1 MHTEIIAVG
10 TEILLGQIV
19 NTNAAFIA
27 RRLAGMGIDV
37 YHQTVVGDNQQRLT
51 EVIEIAAKRNDLVIL
66 MGGLG
71 STPDDLTKQT
81 VARFLGKNLVEDAAA
96 MKKII
101 NYYAASEKEM
111 TANNRLQAQYIEGST
126 PLKNET
132 GFAVGEYY
140 QNENGCD
147 FLLLPGPPSEL
158 QPMFTNFAQPL
169 LHKQYNHE
177 NLLFSRVLRFFGIGE
192 SLLVTKISDLIDE
205 QSNPTLA
212 PYAKTSEVTLRL
224 TASAVNEQTAK
235 ELLDK
240 MEKKVCSRVG
250 EYMYGY
256 GDDNTLVATVV
267 AKLMQENLSITAA
280 ESLTAGAFQAALG
293 NVPGVSHIF
302 PGGFVTYA
310 NNAKSSLLDIP
321 ADLIQ
326 RNGVV
331 SETTAKWMAQKAKE
345 KMKTDIGIS
354 FTGVAGPEA
363 LEGNEAG
370 TVWIG
375 LAFKEQPVQA
385 ELYHFARQ
393 RSLVRERSVLTG
405 LDWIRRELLK

>member
-19 NTNAAFIA
+19 NTNTTFVAH
-27 RRLAGMGIDV
+27 RLADMGIDV
-37 YHQTVVGDNQQRLT
+37 YYQTVVGDNQQRL
-51 EVIEIAAKRNDLVIL
+51 IQAIDIASKRNDLVIL

-71 STPDDLTKQT
+71 PTKDDLTKQT
-81 VARFLGKNLVEDAAA
+81 VARFLGKDLVEDAAA
-96 MKKII
+96 MHKII
-101 NYYAASEKEM
+101 GYYAASKKEM
-111 TANNRLQAQYIEGST
+111 TVNNRLQAQYIAGAV

-140 QNENGCD
+140 QSEQGCD

-158 QPMFTNFAQPL
+158 KPMFVNIAQPL
-169 LHKQYNHE
+169 LYKKYHNDH
-177 NLLFSRVLRFFGIGE
+177 LLFSRVLRFFGIGE
-192 SLLVTKISDLIDE
+192 SILATKIEDLIDN
-205 QSNPTLA
+205 QTNPTIA

-224 TASAVNEQTAK
+224 TASALNEEEAK
-235 ELLDK
+235 KILDET
-240 MEKKVCSRVG
+240 EKNICDRVG

-256 GDDNTLVATVV
+256 GDNNTLVEVV
-267 AKLMQENLSITAA
+267 VKKLLEANLSITAA

-293 NVPGVSHIF
+293 NVPGVSRIF

-310 NNAKSSLLDIP
+310 NSAKSGLLDIP
-321 ADLIQ
+321 TDIIQ
-326 RNGVV
+326 KNGVV
-331 SETTAKWMAQKAKE
+331 SEETAKWMAQNSKK

-354 FTGVAGPEA
+354 FTGVAGPDS
-363 LEGNEAG
+363 LEGKEAG

-375 LAFKEQPVQA
+375 LAFKDRPVKA
-385 ELYHFARQ
+385 KLYHFARQ

-405 LDWIRRELLK
+405 LDWIRREVAK

>member
-19 NTNAAFIA
+19 NTNTTFVA
-27 RRLAGMGIDV
+27 RRLADLGIDV
-37 YHQTVVGDNQQRLT
+37 YYQTVVGDNQQRLT
-51 EVIEIAAKRNDLVIL
+51 QAIEIASKRNDLVIL
-66 MGGLG
+66 IGGLG
-71 STPDDLTKQT
+71 PTKDDLTKQT
-81 VARFLGKNLVEDAAA
+81 VAHFLGKNLVEDAAA
-96 MKKII
+96 MHKII
-101 NYYAASEKEM
+101 SYYAASEKKM
-111 TANNRLQAQYIEGST
+111 TVNNRLQAQYIAGSV

-140 QNENGCD
+140 PNDNGCD

-158 QPMFTNFAQPL
+158 KPMFANIAQPL
-169 LHKQYNHE
+169 LSKRYHNE

-192 SLLVTKISDLIDE
+192 SLLATKIEDLIDK
-205 QSNPTLA
+205 QTNPTIA

-224 TASAVNEQTAK
+224 TASAVDEDEAK
-235 ELLDK
+235 RILDDT
-240 MEKKVCSRVG
+240 EREICSRVG

-256 GDDNTLVATVV
+256 GDNNTLVEVV
-267 AKLMQENLSITAA
+267 VKKLLKENLSITAA

-310 NNAKSSLLDIP
+310 NSAKSSLLDIP
-321 ADLIQ
+321 PAIIQ
-326 RNGVV
+326 KNGVV
-331 SETTAKWMAQKAKE
+331 SEETAKWMARRSKE

-354 FTGVAGPEA
+354 FTGVAGPDS

-375 LAFKEQPVQA
+375 LAFKGRPVRA
-385 ELYHFARQ
+385 KLYHFARQ

-405 LDWIRRELLK
+405 LDWIRREAAK